1 MDGKKKSFGMR
12 YRKIYIIIILISLS
26 ANIFSQENYIEYQ
39 RGITKAE
46 NLLLDSMYKETL
58 EQYRLVLDSYS
69 FNFPRDC
76 ILASQVSAYIG
87 DDTSLHY
94 FLKKAVRFGAH
105 IDYINSLRFYS
116 KYSLYPWWGD
126 FSKREYDSL
135 RNEYIKGINWEYK
148 AVCDKYRIVDSK
160 LRDKDQKWYRNEYI
174 VLRWD
179 IRNEWIKANEKY
191 ISEVDSL
198 IDLYGFPSYRI
209 IGVEDSTTLPI
220 SKYKY
225 LGCSQFNIIY
235 NHYCSRKK
243 CREDKFQKHLSK
255 LLEEVKKGNLSARDY
270 ARIMEINY
278 RYSKKYKNKTS
289 LYYVWY
295 EPTLNPTDVYP
306 NEEEINKRREEIG
319 LSNCYYERKRKRA
332 ALMQG
337 FFSFWYF
344 DF

>member
-1 MDGKKKSFGMR
+1 MVKTLKSKFMFLLLLVFFSVNL
-12 YRKIYIIIILISLS
+12 Y
-26 ANIFSQENYIEYQ
+26 SQENYIEYQ

-46 NLLLDSMYKETL
+46 NLMFDSMYKESIY
-58 EQYRLVLDSYS
+58 QFHVVLDNYS

-76 ILASQVSAYIG
+76 IMAAQISAYIG
-87 DDTSLHY
+87 DDNSLYH
-94 FLKKAVRFGAH
+94 FLKKAVRFGVH
-105 IDYINSLRFYS
+105 IDYINSRKLYS
-116 KYSLYPWWGD
+116 KYHKYPWWGNFINRD
-126 FSKREYDSL
+126 YDSL
-135 RNEYIKGINWEYK
+135 RNEYIKGVNWEYK
-148 AVCDKYRIVDSK
+148 ALCDKYRNIDRII
-160 LRDKDQKWYRNEYI
+160 RDKDQKWYRNEYI

-179 IRNEWIKANEKY
+179 IRNDWIKANEKY

-198 IDLYGFPSYRI
+198 IDIYGFPSYRI
-209 IGVEDSTTLPI
+209 IGVEDSTTLHI

-270 ARIMEINY
+270 ARIMEIDY
-278 RYSKKYKNKTS
+278 RHSKKYKNKTS

-332 ALMQG
+332 ALMGG
-337 FFSFWYF
+337 FEFWYF